1 MPHGHD
7 VKHTF
12 VTLALCDLCGVDNQ
26 EFLISTSFLRKT
38 MCLPP
43 CPVNLKTPRPLLSN
57 VTPQFARHHVSAA
70 VFSAFTAP
78 VSAPSLTL
86 SSARRYT
93 SARFPLS

>member
-43 CPVNLKTPRPLLSN
+43 SRANFRTPRPIGS
-57 VTPQFARHHVSAA
+57 
-70 VFSAFTAP
+70 
-78 VSAPSLTL
+78 
-86 SSARRYT
+86 
-93 SARFPLS
+93 

>member
-43 CPVNLKTPRPLLSN
+43 CRLNFRTPRPMLSRI
-57 VTPQFARHHVSAA
+57 TPQFVRRNVSASI
-70 VFSAFTAP
+70 FSAFAASL
-78 VSAPSLTL
+78 SAVMTPFDYSDCFKEQQA
-86 SSARRYT
+86 SA
-93 SARFPLS
+93 